1 MGGPDGK
8 ISGSRS
14 IHFKL
19 ASLLIAFIA
28 DDIIYCES
36 VVFTAGADNYWGGF
50 KSGSTSEQYYVWT
63 KFLRNEA

>member
-1 MGGPDGK
+1 MGK
-8 ISGSRS
+8 IFGSRS
-14 IHFKL
+14 IHLKL

-28 DDIIYCES
+28 DDIRYYES
-36 VVFTAGADNYWGGF
+36 VVFTAGADNYWGGS

>member
-8 ISGSRS
+8 IFGLRS
-14 IHFKL
+14 IYFKL

-28 DDIIYCES
+28 DDIRYCES

-50 KSGSTSEQYYVWT
+50 KLGSTSEQY
-63 KFLRNEA
+63 